1 MESNSNSTALSTQ
14 PADMWEIGKQLK
26 HKDTNLLVQVVGKNL
41 EGRPILERFDIKYG
55 ESIYIPTKVSM
66 EKYVPYTPPP
76 PNVKRYINLYP
87 NGIIGRV
94 DYSSL
99 ELSAKMAKENLADRL
114 ELELTHD
121 GKFVSARSAL
131 LRSEGGS
138 AVM

>member
-1 MESNSNSTALSTQ
+1 MESYNNSTSLSTQ

-26 HKDTNLLVQVVGKNL
+26 HKDTDLLVQVVGKNL

-87 NGIIGRV
+87 NGIIGLY
-94 DYSSL
+94 YSSL
-99 ELSAKMAKENLADRL
+99 ELSAKIAGKHASDML

-131 LRSEGGS
+131 LRSEGGRT
-138 AVM
+138 VM